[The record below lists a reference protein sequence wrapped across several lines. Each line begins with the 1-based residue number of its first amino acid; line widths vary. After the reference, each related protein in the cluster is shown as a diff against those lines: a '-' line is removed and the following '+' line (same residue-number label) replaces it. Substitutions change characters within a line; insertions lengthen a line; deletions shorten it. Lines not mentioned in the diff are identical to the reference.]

1 MRFLALACDYDGTVA
16 HHGVVADQTVEA
28 LQRVK
33 ESGRQLLLVTGREVD
48 DLCTVF
54 PQIDLFDRVVAENG
68 AVVYEPR
75 SRRLTPLAEP
85 PPPGFIAALRERG
98 LSPLSVG
105 EVIVAT
111 REPGQNLVLR
121 TIRDLGLELQV
132 IFNKGA
138 VMVLPAGVNKA
149 TGLAAALGEL
159 DLSAHNVV
167 GVGDAENDHAF
178 LAACE
183 CGVAVANALPM
194 LKERADIVTSRPHGE
209 GVIELAEELAR
220 DDLASRGSALD
231 RHRIMLGVG
240 ADSGDEIRI
249 PPYGPVVLIAG
260 SSGGGKSTLA
270 TGLLERLAAAGYQ
283 FCVIDPEGDYATL
296 GGAVTLGTPE
306 RAPEAAEAAE
316 LLDRPSQCVV
326 VNLIAVRFEDRPSF
340 FREFLARVQELRAR
354 TGRPHWIVVDEAHH
368 VLPSARDP
376 SPGAA
381 GAVPAPHS
389 SAFITVEPA
398 SVSTD
403 ALRAATLVVGVGEA
417 REKTIASYCQ
427 AVGSPEPPMT
437 GADDPAAVLLW
448 DRDPG
453 REPVPMLVPASRSE
467 RLRHRRKYAQG
478 ELPPDRSFYFRG
490 PGDRLNLRAQ
500 NLQIF
505 LQIADGVDDETWEH
519 HRARGDFSAWF
530 REMIKDDELADEA
543 RRVEEMEHADPRF
556 TRDRIREAVERRFTL
571 PA

>member
-1 MRFLALACDYDGTVA
+1 MRFLALACDYDGTLA
-16 HHGVVADQTVEA
+16 HHGVVADGTVGA
-28 LQRVK
+28 LHRVK
-33 ESGRQLLLVTGREVD
+33 ESGRLLLLVTGREVD
-48 DLCTVF
+48 DLRAAF

-75 SRRLTPLAEP
+75 SRRLTPLAGP
-85 PPPGFIAALRERG
+85 PPPEFIAALRGRG

-105 EVIVAT
+105 EIIVAT
-111 REPGQNLVLR
+111 REPGQDLVLR

-159 DLSAHNVV
+159 DLSAHNVA

-194 LKERADIVTSRPHGE
+194 LKERADFVTSRPHGD
-209 GVIELAEELAR
+209 GVIELANELVA

-231 RHRIMLGVG
+231 RHRIVLGLR
-240 ADSGDEIRI
+240 ADSGEEVRLS
-249 PPYGPVVLIAG
+249 PYGPVLLVGG

-270 TGLLERLAAAGYQ
+270 TGLLERLAASGYQ

-296 GGAVTLGTPE
+296 EGAVTLGTPE

-316 LLDRPSQCVV
+316 LLDQPSHCVV
-326 VNLIAVRFEDRPSF
+326 ANLIAVRFEDRPAF
-340 FREFLARVQELRAR
+340 YREFLARIQELRAR

-368 VLPSARDP
+368 VLPAARNP
-376 SPGAA
+376 TPGAA

-389 SAFITVEPA
+389 AAFITVEPA
-398 SVSTD
+398 SVSAD

-417 REKTIASYCQ
+417 REKAIESYC
-427 AVGSPEPPMT
+427 AAIGSAAPPMPR
-437 GADDPAAVLLW
+437 ADDPAAVLLW

-453 REPVPMLVPASRSE
+453 REPVPMLVAAGRSQ

-500 NLQIF
+500 NLRMF

-519 HRARGDFSAWF
+519 HRRRGDYSAWF
-530 REMIKDDELADEA
+530 REMIKDDDLAEEA
-543 RRVEEMEHADPRF
+543 RRVEEMGRADPRF
-556 TRDRIREAVERRFTL
+556 TRDLIREAVERRFTL